1 MPVDDDVCLK
11 KLIFVYFLVYEIH
24 DQPKCCTNLLFFIC
38 GYMFSVHFGGILG
51 FFYIWYSD
59 VGSESVD
66 VGGARVFEFN
76 VVVLIVKY
84 VHSCIAPLV

>member
-1 MPVDDDVCLK
+1 MPLDDDICL
-11 KLIFVYFLVYEIH
+11 E
-24 DQPKCCTNLLFFIC
+24 PKCCTNLLFLIC
-38 GYMFSVHFGGILG
+38 GYMFYVHFGGILG
-51 FFYIWYSD
+51 FFYIWHFD

>member
-1 MPVDDDVCLK
+1 
-11 KLIFVYFLVYEIH
+11 
-24 DQPKCCTNLLFFIC
+24 
-38 GYMFSVHFGGILG
+38 MFSVHFGGILG